1 MKNNFLIIFLVL
13 LASVAF
19 YFLGKKS
26 AANEVKTEVVQ
37 NIAIIKEIAE
47 LAALDVKGTTNLKIS
62 NRGDNNSMWEKLK
75 NFLAENT
82 LQLSIPFDAKYGVD
96 MSNQQV
102 KIDTKEGTVLIYLP
116 QVKLLS
122 LQLELDK
129 VDAISK
135 TGLLNVLSVQEYIK
149 AQKQLYQ
156 EASAILSTNA
166 GYEKLAQEH
175 IRSVFEQYYKPLGLK
190 VTCIFGNTKSG
201 LQ

>member
-13 LASVAF
+13 LAAVAF
-19 YFLGKKS
+19 YFLGKRS

-37 NIAIIKEIAE
+37 NVAIIKQIAE

-75 NFLAENT
+75 NFFAENT

-102 KIDTKEGTVLIYLP
+102 KIDTKEGTVVIYLP
-116 QVKLLS
+116 PVKLLS

-129 VDAISK
+129 IDAISK

-149 AQKQLYQ
+149 AQQQLYQ
-156 EASAILSTNA
+156 EANAILSANS

-190 VTCIFGNTKSG
+190 VTCMFGNAKAG